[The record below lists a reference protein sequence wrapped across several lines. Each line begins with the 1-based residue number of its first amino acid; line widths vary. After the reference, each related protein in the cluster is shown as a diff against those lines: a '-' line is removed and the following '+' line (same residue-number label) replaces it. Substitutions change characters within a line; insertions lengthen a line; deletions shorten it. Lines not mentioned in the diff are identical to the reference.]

1 MPSLARTSS
10 QHYAVATTDTAFKH
24 MLSVTEG
31 NDKYIVISFLNSFI
45 PAFRGDSIPAFRGDS
60 IPAFR
65 GDSIPAFRG
74 DSIPAFRGD
83 SIPAFRRDFIPAFRG
98 DSITHVEETPAAIPA
113 LKCPEEKQT
122 FMDLHVISSSNVH
135 YIIEMQA

>member
-83 SIPAFRRDFIPAFRG
+83 FIPAFRG